1 MLGFSFR
8 TRRSFYLLLAC
19 AASLV
24 CFFNFLYLTNAVD
37 DSIIGLPVFNIFTET
52 TSPVIGEFAN
62 DEHPIADLMRE
73 ANQKWLAYDSDRSM
87 SFRQTVAKYRQTNG
101 RHPPPG
107 FKEWYMFARKKKIHN
122 VDDFQQIT
130 GDLRPFWAVP
140 PAEIRQMAAKLQTSD
155 GIAGL
160 QIRNKKVVYSPLEGW
175 RIETLRK
182 SIKRIARY
190 LPDMDIALNIM
201 DQPRV
206 MVSFE
211 DNQEYLRAE
220 AITRSLPVDAK
231 DQFTSGMKHLYEEH
245 SAVPDTVDP
254 SWFSIA
260 GKPYMDYARESCA
273 PNSPARSDNFT
284 AVDADRLYK
293 LSSGGFI
300 SNFTAASDLC
310 TVGPVLGDKHGF
322 LFSASSNLITRK
334 LIPVFSECKVSVN
347 NDILFPANMYFL
359 NDKRYVYNSRHDY
372 DWDDKADS
380 LHWRG
385 VTSGGV
391 QLADNWQQ
399 MHRQRF
405 VHITNS
411 TEMRSETVSILSE
424 PSMGHYRNY
433 SNFYPAEFSLDHFDV
448 GFTEALGCIPNC
460 SFYDNIL
467 TFKEPEAFS
476 QQFKTKYLVDI
487 DGHSFSGRWRA
498 FLLSKSLGI
507 KSTIFREWHDSRLFA
522 WRHFVPMDNRYDDL
536 YALMTYFLGL
546 DPDPQASPDDAF
558 VISEP
563 YIPSHDFEAEVIA
576 SQGRDWAQHALRSED
591 LDIYLY
597 LLLLEY
603 GRIIDDNRDSIGYS
617 GDGSELDQFDE
628 LYPFPPPMED
638 LVNPPLDAD
647 QQ

>member
-1 MLGFSFR
+1 MLGFSLWN
-8 TRRSFYLLLAC
+8 RRSFYLILAC
-19 AASLV
+19 AAISI
-24 CFFNFLYLTNAVD
+24 CFLNLICLTNAAD
-37 DSIIGLPVFNIFTET
+37 DSVIRLPNFSLFTAT
-52 TSPVIGEFAN
+52 KPVIGQFAN

-87 SFRQTVAKYRQTNG
+87 SFRQTVAKYRETHG

-107 FKEWYMFARKKKIHN
+107 FKEWYIFARKKKVHN

-160 QIRNKKVVYSPLEGW
+160 QIRNKKVVYSPIEGW

-211 DNQEYLRAE
+211 DNQEYLRTE
-220 AITRSLPVDAK
+220 ALTRSLPVDAK
-231 DQFTSGMKHLYEEH
+231 DQFTSDMKHMYKAE
-245 SAVPDTVDP
+245 STADNGVDP

-260 GKPYMDYARESCA
+260 GKPYMDFARESCD
-273 PNSPARSDNFT
+273 PTSPARSDNFT
-284 AVDADRLYK
+284 TDDADRLYK
-293 LSSGGFI
+293 SSSGGFI

-322 LFSASSNLITRK
+322 LFSASSNLVTRK

-347 NDILFPANMYFL
+347 NDILFPANMYFM

-372 DWDDKADS
+372 EWDDKADT
-380 LHWRG
+380 LLWRG

-411 TEMRSETVSILSE
+411 TAMRSETVSILSE
-424 PSMGHYRNY
+424 TSMGRYRNY
-433 SNFYPAEFSLDHFDV
+433 SNFYPSKFSSDHFDV
-448 GFTEALGCIPNC
+448 GFTEALGCIPDC
-460 SFYDNIL
+460 SFYDDIL
-467 TFKEPEAFS
+467 TFKEAKAFS

-507 KSTIFREWHDSRLFA
+507 KATIFREWHDSRLFA

-536 YALMTYFLGL
+536 YGLMTYFLGL
-546 DPDPQASPDDAF
+546 DPQTSPDDAF
-558 VISEP
+558 SISEP
-563 YIPSHDFEAEVIA
+563 YVQGHDFEAEVIA
-576 SQGRDWAQHALRSED
+576 SQSREWAQHVLRSED

-628 LYPFPPPMED
+628 IYPSSPAIGD
-638 LVNPPLDAD
+638 LVNPPSLNMN

>member
-1 MLGFSFR
+1 MLSSFSR
-8 TRRSFYLLLAC
+8 TRRQYHLILAC
-19 AASLV
+19 VAASI
-24 CFFNFLYLTNAVD
+24 CFINLLFITNAID
-37 DSIIGLPVFNIFTET
+37 DSIIPLPNLNLFTAT
-52 TSPVIGEFAN
+52 TNPVIGHFAR

-73 ANQKWLAYDSDRSM
+73 ANRDWQAYDNGRST
-87 SFRQTVAKYRQTNG
+87 SFRRTVDRYRETYG

-107 FKEWYMFARKKKIHN
+107 FKEWYMFARKKSVHN
-122 VDDFQQIT
+122 VDDFQQIM

-140 PAEIRQMAAKLQTSD
+140 PAEIRRMAAKLQSSE
-155 GIAGL
+155 GIAGV
-160 QIRNKKVVYSPLEGW
+160 QIRNKKVVYSPIEGW

-182 SIKRIARY
+182 SIKRIVRY

-211 DNQEYLRAE
+211 DTQEYLRAE
-220 AITRSLPVDAK
+220 ALTRSLPIDAH
-231 DQFTSGMKHLYEEH
+231 DGFTPGMKHLYEEG
-245 SAVPDTVDP
+245 SGIEDAMDP

-260 GKPYMDYARESCA
+260 GKPYMDFAKESCD
-273 PNSPARSDNFT
+273 PDSPARNDNFT
-284 AVDADRLYK
+284 VEDADRLYK
-293 LSSGGFI
+293 SPSGGFVT
-300 SNFTAASDLC
+300 NFTASSDLC
-310 TVGPVLGDKHGF
+310 TVGPVLGEKHGF

-372 DWDDKADS
+372 EWEDKTDT
-380 LHWRG
+380 LLWRG

-391 QLADNWQQ
+391 QLADNWQR

-405 VHITNS
+405 VHVTNS
-411 TEMRSETVSILSE
+411 TEMRAMSVSILSE
-424 PSMGHYRNY
+424 TSRGQYRNY
-433 SNFYPAEFSLDHFDV
+433 SNFYPGKFSSDHFDV
-448 GFTEALGCIPNC
+448 GFTEGLGCIPDC
-460 SFYDNIL
+460 SFYDGVL
-467 TFKEPEAFS
+467 TYKKPKAFS

-498 FLLSKSLGI
+498 FQLSKSMGI
-507 KSTIFREWHDSRLFA
+507 KATIFREWHDSRLFA

-536 YALMTYFLGL
+536 YGLMTYFLGL
-546 DPDPQASPDDAF
+546 DSQASLDDPF
-558 VISEP
+558 SVSEP
-563 YIPSHDFEAEVIA
+563 YIQEHDFEANVIA
-576 SQGRDWAQHALRSED
+576 SQSREWAQNALRDED

-617 GDGSELDQFDE
+617 GDGNELDHFDE
-628 LYPFPPPMED
+628 QYPFPPAIPNI
-638 LVNPPLDAD
+638 VNPPPVTYP
-647 QQ
+647 Q

>member
-1 MLGFSFR
+1 MLGFSLR
-8 TRRSFYLLLAC
+8 NRRSFYLLLAC
-19 AASLV
+19 AAISICCL
-24 CFFNFLYLTNAVD
+24 NLLYLTDAVD
-37 DSIIGLPVFNIFTET
+37 DSIIRLPNFDLFTAT
-52 TSPVIGEFAN
+52 TSPVIGQFAN
-62 DEHPIADLMRE
+62 DEHPIADLMGE

-87 SFRQTVAKYRQTNG
+87 SFRQTVAKYRETHG

-107 FKEWYMFARKKKIHN
+107 FKEWYIFARKKNVRN

-160 QIRNKKVVYSPLEGW
+160 QIRNKKVVYSPIEGW

-182 SIKRIARY
+182 SMKRIARY

-211 DNQEYLRAE
+211 DNQEYLRTE
-220 AITRSLPVDAK
+220 AITRSLPIDAK
-231 DQFTSGMKHLYEEH
+231 DQFTSGMEHLYEAD
-245 SAVPDTVDP
+245 STVADSVDP

-260 GKPYMDYARESCA
+260 GKPYMDYAKESCD
-273 PNSPARSDNFT
+273 PSSPARSDNFT
-284 AVDADRLYK
+284 ADDANRLYK
-293 LSSGGFI
+293 SSSGGFI

-359 NDKRYVYNSRHDY
+359 FDKRYTYNSRHDY
-372 DWDDKADS
+372 EWDDKADS
-380 LHWRG
+380 LLWRG

-424 PSMGHYRNY
+424 TSMGRYRNY
-433 SNFYPAEFSLDHFDV
+433 SNFYPDKFSSDHFDV

-467 TFKEPEAFS
+467 TFKPAEAFS
-476 QQFKTKYLVDI
+476 RQFKTKYLVDI

-507 KSTIFREWHDSRLFA
+507 KATIFREWHDSRLFA

-536 YALMTYFLGL
+536 YGLMTYFLGV
-546 DPDPQASPDDAF
+546 DPQTSPDDAF
-558 VISEP
+558 TISEP
-563 YIPSHDFEAEVIA
+563 YIQSHDFEAKVLA
-576 SQGRDWAQHALRSED
+576 SQGREWAQHALRSED

-628 LYPFPPPMED
+628 VYPFPPAIVD
-638 LVNPPLDAD
+638 LVNPPLGMN